1 MGNPKLRWL
10 APPEGMMKIN
20 MDASKN
26 LKVASAVAVALNT
39 MGSFLGA

>member
-1 MGNPKLRWL
+1 
-10 APPEGMMKIN
+10 MMKIN
-20 MDASKN
+20 MDASASKN